1 MMFSPD
7 ATLTRPRVAY
17 AIGRNYGNAVQRN
30 RIRRQSRSIL
40 RSHASSVPK
49 GRYLIGVLRS
59 TDRRTFS
66 DLEVD
71 LKTLISKV
79 DNPK

>member
-7 ATLTRPRVAY
+7 ATLTRPALRTQWDVTMEMRFNGTVFVAKV
-17 AIGRNYGNAVQRN
+17 AQFFEAMQLGAQ
-30 RIRRQSRSIL
+30 
-40 RSHASSVPK
+40 
-49 GRYLIGVLRS
+49 GRYLIGVVRS